1 MNKGVEV
8 KAIGP
13 QLEIRLEDGLTIV
26 SYVGSVEVAKTLARG
41 FHNEHIVDGYINLL
55 DYCSAKRNGRVS

>member
-1 MNKGVEV
+1 MVKGVEV

-26 SYVGSVEVAKTLARG
+26 SYVGTAEIAKTLARG
-41 FHNEHIVDGYINLL
+41 FHNDHIVDGYIDLL
-55 DYCSAKRNGRVS
+55 DYCLAQRNGRVS

>member
-26 SYVGSVEVAKTLARG
+26 SYVGSVEIAQTLARG
-41 FHNEHIVDGYINLL
+41 FHNDNIVEGYIDLL
-55 DYCSAKRNGRVS
+55 DYCLARRRGRVS